1 MSNVQ
6 KQKKSQVGEHVSV
19 NKEDMILCMIRL
31 SAAVWF
37 PPALNSEKHWCNLST
52 ENAAW
57 KTSTPL
63 RDSEPLGCSAAMPS
77 SRGARRN
84 EYNTYENR
92 TLDWAS
98 RQTAGRVILGRW
110 SLSLNPRTLPRCKDE
125 ATTNYLRLRMLI
137 GPSPPKKE
145 SSFHTANFYF
155 SSALQNPRY
164 WENQLRLRAVPR
176 GLRWD
181 GRRALT

>member
-1 MSNVQ
+1 MRDPSLRSCLISPGSELRETLVQ
-6 KQKKSQVGEHVSV
+6 FV
-19 NKEDMILCMIRL
+19 NWKRRL
-31 SAAVWF
+31 KDIYAI
-37 PPALNSEKHWCNLST
+37 E
-52 ENAAW
+52 
-57 KTSTPL
+57 
-63 RDSEPLGCSAAMPS
+63 RLGSRAAMPS

-84 EYNTYENR
+84 ECNTYENR

-98 RQTAGRVILGRW
+98 RQTAGRVILGRR
-110 SLSLNPRTLPRCKDE
+110 SLSLHPRTLPRCKDE

-164 WENQLRLRAVPR
+164 WENQLRLRAVLR